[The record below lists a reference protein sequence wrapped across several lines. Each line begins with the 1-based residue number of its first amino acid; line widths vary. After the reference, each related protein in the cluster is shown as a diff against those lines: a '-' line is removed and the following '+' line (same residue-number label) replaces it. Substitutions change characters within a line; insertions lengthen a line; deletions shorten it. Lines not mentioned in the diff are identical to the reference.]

1 VERATR
7 LSDRALSVSPA
18 SAEIVHARDAA
29 IMRAVRLRPWSTD
42 ALLTVLP
49 LEPGQTSEQRVAAR
63 DSAIIRLKVKQL
75 IRSTEEGWVAA

>member
-1 VERATR
+1 
-7 LSDRALSVSPA
+7 
-18 SAEIVHARDAA
+18 
-29 IMRAVRLRPWSTD
+29 MRAVRLRPWSTD